1 MTLLKNKKNVFD
13 EFWDSAKENN
23 LAFNFFYNRINE
35 IAISRFEWKNLPLE
49 IDEVYM
55 ETFLNSQGRVLF
67 FKDEIAEQYV
77 CLPFTNIGMLDK
89 YNRPINR
96 RAYASNGY
104 QFRGNK
110 SDSVII
116 YNNAIRTDTTELI
129 RFYAYRL
136 WDIQRTI
143 DVNLFNQKIPY
154 IIFGKENIRL
164 TLKNLMMKV
173 KGNEPI
179 VYANDKLATALE
191 TPVTKIDLKV
201 DFISKELQEMKEKTW
216 NEMLTAL
223 GIPNV
228 NDSKRER
235 LISDEVNRGM
245 GGALACGY
253 SPLEQ
258 RKRACEQIN
267 KMFDLNIEVNY
278 REELSKMLSM
288 PSREEINNE

>member
-13 EFWDSAKENN
+13 EFWNSARENN
-23 LAFNFFYNRINE
+23 LAFNFFYNRIKE

-89 YNRPINR
+89 YNSPINR

-154 IIFGKENIRL
+154 IIFSKENIRL

-223 GIPNV
+223 GIANV

-235 LISDEVNRGM
+235 LISDEVNKGM
-245 GGALACGY
+245 AGALACGY

-267 KMFDLNIEVNY
+267 KMFDLNIEVDY